1 MEIGENG
8 KTGRSRNPGLFA
20 GIREEIA
27 GIRRFKLPW
36 NKARSKLRSMKIA
49 TSSPPELS
57 FAFEVCAKVGAAID
71 VGKTPRGHRKIVPIT
86 GGTLEGPG
94 INGRIIPGGADWQI
108 VRPDGVVELQARYA
122 VEMDGGSLLYI
133 ENNGIRRAPPEIM
146 ARLSAGES
154 LDESLY
160 YFRTVPRFEC
170 ASPDYAWLMES
181 VFVGTGRRNPHD
193 VQIRFWKVL

>member
-1 MEIGENG
+1 
-8 KTGRSRNPGLFA
+8 
-20 GIREEIA
+20 
-27 GIRRFKLPW
+27 
-36 NKARSKLRSMKIA
+36 MKIGM
-49 TSSPPELS
+49 SSPAELS

-71 VGKTPRGHRKIVPIT
+71 VGKTPRGLRKIIPIT

-94 INGRIIPGGADWQI
+94 INGSILPGGADRQI
-108 VRPDGVVELQARYA
+108 VRPDGVVELQI
-122 VEMDGGSLLYI
+122 DGGSLLYI
-133 ENNGIRRAPPEIM
+133 ENNGIRRASPEIM
-146 ARLSAGES
+146 AKLSAGES
-154 LDESLY
+154 LDQSLY